1 MPSQTQKRR
10 PRVDR
15 RTRSARAEQRDTRG
29 ELLRAALDV
38 FAERGYRDASVD
50 EIAAR
55 AGYSKGAFY
64 WHFATKDDLFFDL
77 LDEAVDRPWRQTI
90 ELLGSAEPDRDMG
103 VEATRRF
110 AELLRGQRKLLV
122 VEHEYWAY
130 ALRDPRLKRRYA
142 KRQNALRA
150 ALATAIRAR
159 LDHLGAPATEAE
171 AEAFATA
178 FIALAR
184 GLAEERL
191 INEAAVPPN
200 LLGDTFAL
208 VYAGHAAARSR

>member
-1 MPSQTQKRR
+1 M
-10 PRVDR
+10 
-15 RTRSARAEQRDTRG
+15 
-29 ELLRAALDV
+29 

-64 WHFATKDDLFFDL
+64 WHFATKDDLFFEL
-77 LDEAVDRPWRQTI
+77 LDEAVDRPWRETI
-90 ELLGSAEPDRDMG
+90 ELLGSAERDRSMD
-103 VEATRRF
+103 VEASRRF
-110 AELLRGQRKLLV
+110 EELLRGQRQLLV
-122 VEHEYWAY
+122 VEHEYWAH
-130 ALRDPRLKRRYA
+130 ALRDSRLKRRYA

-159 LDHLGAPATEAE
+159 LDHLGSPATEAE

-191 INEAAVPPN
+191 INEGAVPPN
-200 LLGDTFAL
+200 LLGNTFAL
-208 VYAGHAAARSR
+208 VYAGHAARSG